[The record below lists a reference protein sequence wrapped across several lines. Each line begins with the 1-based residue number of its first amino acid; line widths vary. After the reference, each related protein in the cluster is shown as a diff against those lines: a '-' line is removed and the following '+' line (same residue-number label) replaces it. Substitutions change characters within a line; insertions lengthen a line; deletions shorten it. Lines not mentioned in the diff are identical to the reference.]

1 MQSKW
6 RGIGSRKLNE
16 VQDFQFQTF
25 AGAFV
30 NYLLPWLGLIAQLP
44 TETES
49 KYDGF
54 ISLCMAVGSPAFI
67 TYSLMLTIRNR
78 ALVREEF
85 DILRKRIGNLQH
97 KYTTFGQK
105 LSAVQYVL
113 EEVQQV
119 PLRVSQE
126 QGWFSSLTVA
136 VKNEPFW
143 GGLERKL
150 KDTRRGR
157 TLSLVFQMGVAILAW
172 LFTIIAAF
180 VSSLGD
186 PSTGL
191 QIFAGNIWV
200 WMVSEISQS

>member
-1 MQSKW
+1 
-6 RGIGSRKLNE
+6 
-16 VQDFQFQTF
+16 
-25 AGAFV
+25 
-30 NYLLPWLGLIAQLP
+30 
-44 TETES
+44 
-49 KYDGF
+49 
-54 ISLCMAVGSPAFI
+54 
-67 TYSLMLTIRNR
+67 MLTIRNR